1 MNNSIVTIILTFIF
15 GGGLI
20 SYITSLITLK
30 YTKKQAEANA
40 MKSVQDVYQELIK
53 DMRSAMEN
61 LKKEKEDVEKRLSL
75 RIESLELKQKEME
88 KKVDDNENK
97 ITKLETLK
105 CKILLC
111 NKRQQRNRKRQHLAN
126 RMQL

>member
-1 MNNSIVTIILTFIF
+1 MDNSIVTIILTFIF

-88 KKVDDNENK
+88 QKVDDNENK

-105 CKILLC
+105 CRNLLC
-111 NKRQQRNRKRQHLAN
+111 NKRQQ
-126 RMQL
+126 

>member
-1 MNNSIVTIILTFIF
+1 MDNSIVTIILTFIF

-61 LKKEKEDVEKRLSL
+61 LKKEKEDVENGFPF
-75 RIESLELKQKEME
+75 EL
-88 KKVDDNENK
+88 N
-97 ITKLETLK
+97 
-105 CKILLC
+105 LL
-111 NKRQQRNRKRQHLAN
+111 N
-126 RMQL
+126 

>member
-1 MNNSIVTIILTFIF
+1 
-15 GGGLI
+15 
-20 SYITSLITLK
+20 
-30 YTKKQAEANA
+30 

-105 CKILLC
+105 CKNLLC
-111 NKRQQRNRKRQHLAN
+111 NKRQQ
-126 RMQL
+126 